1 MIPILF
7 IILGIIYAV
16 RIPKLRRLSPEKF
29 PQVPAE
35 AVTKYRQLELTSIYI
50 FLAVTWG
57 LGLFV
62 ALLLGLTLLFGIH
75 EDISANDVLVFITI
89 FVVGLIVSAVY
100 GTLAGRVKKA
110 HKISGH

>member
-1 MIPILF
+1 MIPTLF

-57 LGLFV
+57 LGLLV

-75 EDISANDVLVFITI
+75 EDILTNGVPVFITI
-89 FVVGLIVSAVY
+89 FVVGLMVSAIY

>member
-1 MIPILF
+1 MIPIL

-16 RIPKLRRLSPEKF
+16 RIPKLHRLSPESF

-35 AVTKYRQLELTSIYI
+35 AVTKYRNLELTSIYI

-57 LGLFV
+57 SGLFL

-75 EDISANDVLVFITI
+75 EDISDKCIPVFII
-89 FVVGLIVSAVY
+89 SFVVGLIISAIY
-100 GTLAGRVKKA
+100 GTFAGRIKRA
-110 HKISGH
+110 HKISLK